1 MTSAVFTSATL
12 DHLSSNKLRHQ
23 LLAELEELRCLGG
36 TLTRDQVSIVLGQW
50 FHPLHYFPVFLSRMI
65 SVSPNIDTQTQIS
78 RILWQELG
86 EGDSARAHETIYI
99 STMTNAGF
107 DADSVGKAAPFN
119 ATRELVDGYRKASA
133 DYLSG
138 LGFTYGTEVADLAMV
153 STIGALVRICSK
165 NEELPWVDIHMQQE
179 PDHVH
184 SSSMTLILPFNQ
196 DERMKIIDNAEQMW
210 MLWIAF
216 FKDVRAALS

>member
-1 MTSAVFTSATL
+1 
-12 DHLSSNKLRHQ
+12 LSSNKLRQ
-23 LLAELEELRCLGG
+23 ELINELEELSRLRGK
-36 TLTRDQVSIVLGQW
+36 LTRDQVSIVLGQW

-86 EGDSARAHETIYI
+86 EGDITRAHEPIYI
-99 STMTNAGF
+99 STMTDAGF
-107 DADSVGKAAPFN
+107 DADRVGKAAPFN
-119 ATRELVDGYRKASA
+119 ATSELVDGYRKASA

-153 STIGALVRICSK
+153 STIGALVRSCS
-165 NEELPWVDIHMQQE
+165 NSEVLPWVDIHTEQE

-196 DERMKIIDNAEQMW
+196 DERMTIIENAEQMW
-210 MLWIAF
+210 TLWIAF
-216 FKDVRAALS
+216 FKQIRAVLC